1 MADEATNIT
10 LLGNKGD
17 PVEVIVADGAA
28 IPKNTLMQ
36 LTTSPKTVTKTSGA
50 GQIFFGIFNEEKVAN
65 DNRVKFTVLT
75 HCLADLTCGAGET
88 MVLGGTVKTGA
99 VANEVTVATDSTV
112 EGTAFVVGIAQETVG
127 NDGTGT
133 VLINVGKRR

>member
-10 LLGNKGD
+10 LLGNQGD

-36 LTTSPKTVTKTSGA
+36 LSSSPKTVTKTSGTT
-50 GQIFFGIFNEEKVAN
+50 QIFFGIFNEEKVAS
-65 DNRVKFTVLT
+65 DGRVKFSVLT
-75 HCLADLTCGAGET
+75 HCIADLTCGAAEAMNRGAPVNT
-88 MVLGGTVKTGA
+88 GG
-99 VANEVTVATDSTV
+99 VANEVAISTNDTI
-112 EGTAFVVGIAQETVG
+112 EGSALVVGIALEDVAG
-127 NDGTGT
+127 NGSGA